1 MISEV
6 KFMTATTKQAAAITI
21 RPIAVDDIEV
31 TGKLVYEAFKHFAD
45 QHNFREDFPSV
56 EAGLG
61 FADMWINH
69 PRVYGVAA
77 EENGRF
83 IGSNF
88 LTELDPIRG
97 VGPITV
103 DPTVQSRGAGRK
115 LMEAVIERGKDARGI
130 RLVQEATNTRSMS
143 LYASLGFDIREPLA
157 LMEGMPKG
165 SVSVNTEIRP
175 MTAEDLEECGRLC
188 NNVHRITRTGELR
201 DALKYFKPHVAIREG
216 RIVAY
221 ASTVTGWHL
230 NHGVAETEHDLT
242 DLLTGA
248 SASLGE
254 PVSFLLPTRAASFH
268 RWALAA
274 GLRMI
279 KPLSL
284 MSMGEYHEP
293 RASYFPSVLY

>member
-1 MISEV
+1 
-6 KFMTATTKQAAAITI
+6 MTAMTKQASAISI
-21 RPIAVDDIEV
+21 RPITVEDIDV

-45 QHNFREDFPSV
+45 QHNFREDFPNV
-56 EAGLG
+56 DAGIG
-61 FADMWINH
+61 FANMWINH
-69 PRVYGVAA
+69 PEVYGVAA

-88 LTELDPIRG
+88 LTEFDPIRG

-103 DPTVQSRGAGRK
+103 DPSVQSRGVGRM
-115 LMEAVIERGKDARGI
+115 LMEAVIKRGKDARGI
-130 RLVQEATNTRSMS
+130 RLVQEATNTKSMS
-143 LYASLGFDIREPLA
+143 LYASLGFDIKEPLA
-157 LMEGMPKG
+157 LMEGTPKG
-165 SVSVNTEIRP
+165 NVSAGTEVRP
-175 MTAEDLEECGRLC
+175 MTADDVDECEALC
-188 NNVHRITRTGELR
+188 RSVHGITRTGELR
-201 DALKYFKPHVAIREG
+201 DALKYFKPHVALREG

-221 ASTVTGWHL
+221 ASTVTAWHL
-230 NHGVAETEHDLT
+230 NHGVAETERDLT
-242 DLLTGA
+242 DVLTRA

-254 PVSFLLPTRAASFH
+254 PVSFLLPTRAASLH
-268 RWALAA
+268 RWALSA

>member
-1 MISEV
+1 MQQTAIS
-6 KFMTATTKQAAAITI
+6 I
-21 RPIAVDDIEV
+21 RPIRVEDIEI
-31 TGKLVYEAFKHFAD
+31 TGKFVYEAFKHFAD
-45 QHNFREDFPSV
+45 QHNFREDFPNV
-56 EAGLG
+56 EAGIG

-69 PRVYGVAA
+69 PQVYGVAA

-88 LTELDPIRG
+88 LTEFDPIRG

-103 DPTVQSRGAGRK
+103 DPSVQSRGAGRK

-143 LYASLGFDIREPLA
+143 LYASLGFDIKEPLA
-157 LMEGMPKG
+157 LMEGHPKG
-165 SVSVNTEIRP
+165 QVSEGTEIRP
-175 MTAEDLEECGRLC
+175 MTADDLAECEALC
-188 NNVHRITRTGELR
+188 SSVHGITRTGELR
-201 DALKYFKPHVAIREG
+201 DAIKYFNPHVAVRER

-221 ASTVTGWHL
+221 ASTVTAWHL
-230 NHGVAETEHDLT
+230 NHGVAETEQDLT
-242 DLLTGA
+242 DVLTGA
-248 SASLGE
+248 SANLGE
-254 PVSFLLPTRAASFH
+254 PVSFLLPTRVASLH
-268 RWALAA
+268 RWALSA

-284 MSMGEYHEP
+284 MSMGEYHDP